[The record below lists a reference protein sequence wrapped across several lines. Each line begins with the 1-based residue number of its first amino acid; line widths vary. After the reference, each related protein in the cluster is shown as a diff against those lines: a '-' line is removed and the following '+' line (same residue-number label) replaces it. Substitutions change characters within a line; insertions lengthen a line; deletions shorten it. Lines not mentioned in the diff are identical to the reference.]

1 MDIDIDA
8 FFKEQEQQMNEPED
22 DEDEFL
28 ARMQRIRNPAFPT
41 YSFNYDDIKMDF
53 DDSLDQEE
61 GPSTRK
67 VGPSKTNAGRDDSR
81 SNRMTVDSMEDVQSS
96 HSKHA
101 TEMRLSNEAPISV
114 VPGSSS
120 SRKAEEVARDRGLVT
135 RTRKLEPHDTEED
148 VHMRSVSPEKATR
161 KSPRRSKPAPAPLRA
176 PSPPSIPQIT
186 IRSTKLKQPEKVV
199 LEDSLIIPDFE
210 DTSDGS
216 SGMKTPTKPLSTK
229 AEMKT
234 PLVPPKSL
242 RSTRKSPR
250 LSNPAS
256 SPPPLPKLNLK
267 RKESPTKPEQPS
279 RKKVA
284 LDEGLLAPS
293 SPKPAAKPKSKPAS
307 SKPKSRAKKPEKP
320 VAAPATID
328 LSMDTDPIEE
338 PDFSI
343 VVSRFEP
350 EAESTQPQ
358 KPLGAGSTF
367 LEIEELIDRRTREKK
382 LLKAASRGSKST
394 VASTSNVT
402 KPKPKPLKGEES
414 VILIPSP
421 PASEPKNVIVP
432 IKASTSKAKTKAK
445 EAKPVPAPKPAP
457 LKKGSAASK
466 KKEKEKIL
474 PKDYA
479 QKLQDNPP
487 PLAKRKSE
495 QYLRGMNLFY
505 YGGDMTFAS
514 DKTMKRM
521 DLIKHHG
528 GELSPTFDPEV
539 VTHIVV
545 DAHLPP
551 FLRSAGVQ
559 KLKEIPEWIPIISW
573 NWVAQG
579 AEGHYFEYAVFKDR
593 IAPVVMPERPGK
605 GKGKERASDGDLK
618 ADESRIS
625 DFTQDKKG
633 TANNHDSEADQPNT
647 KPGLM
652 LSPPASPKASGSGGK
667 RKGKVKVED
676 KDDPL
681 AEFYKEAREE
691 QSAEVELGL
700 YKSGGGYVDVV
711 DVDETDKQKESRD
724 NDTDESDVESPAP
737 SPQKNLRPGAKRT
750 GWTCD
755 DKNVQP
761 PKNGPNED
769 IAKKFEILKRLHEA
783 KMGED
788 HHWKAFS
795 YRKSIGPIRR
805 HPTRIKSYKEART
818 IPNVG
823 HKTALKIMEIVKT
836 GKLSRIDYENTP
848 DVKVRAM
855 FQNIYGV
862 GPKTA
867 YQWYAAGLRTLD
879 DLLAGRGG
887 VTLNPGQ
894 RIGIQ
899 YYDDI
904 QERMPRTEAKALF
917 DIIKPVALAI
927 DPKLEIEIMGSYRRG
942 KADCGDIDIMI
953 TRNPDDGGTHAGVL
967 RRLLNALHKKKII
980 EEDLALPE
988 DPNGEEAI
996 YRGLC
1001 HLPEPGSK
1009 RRRIDFLT
1017 VPWKNRGAALL
1028 YYTGD
1033 DIFNRAIRLKANVM
1047 GYSLNQRGLFEGVVR
1062 KPGNRQVKT
1071 NSGTC
1076 IAGETEEEIFRVLDV
1091 PFQAPHERVRG

>member
-8 FFKEQEQQMNEPED
+8 FFKEREQHRNEPED

-41 YSFNYDDIKMDF
+41 YSFHYDDIKMDL
-53 DDSLDQEE
+53 DDSFDQGED
-61 GPSTRK
+61 PSTRN
-67 VGPSKTNAGRDDSR
+67 VGPSKTNAGRDSQ
-81 SNRMTVDSMEDVQSS
+81 SNRMTMEGVEPS
-96 HSKHA
+96 HPKHA
-101 TEMRLSNEAPISV
+101 TEMRLSNEAPISAM
-114 VPGSSS
+114 PG
-120 SRKAEEVARDRGLVT
+120 RDRGLVT

-148 VHMRSVSPEKATR
+148 VHTRSVSPEKAAR

-176 PSPPSIPQIT
+176 SSPPSIPQIT

-199 LEDSLIIPDFE
+199 LEDSLIIPDCE
-210 DTSDGS
+210 DSSDGG
-216 SGMKTPTKPLSTK
+216 SGMKTPTKLQSTK

-234 PLVPPKSL
+234 PLMPPKSL
-242 RSTRKSPR
+242 KSTRKSPR
-250 LSNPAS
+250 LSNTAS

-284 LDEGLLAPS
+284 LDERLFAPL
-293 SPKPAAKPKSKPAS
+293 SPKPKP
-307 SKPKSRAKKPEKP
+307 RAKKPEKP

-328 LSMDTDPIEE
+328 LSMDTDPIKE
-338 PDFSI
+338 PDFS
-343 VVSRFEP
+343 VAVSRFEP

-358 KPLGAGSTF
+358 KPLGAASTF

-414 VILIPSP
+414 IILISSP
-421 PASEPKNVIVP
+421 PAGTPASEPNNVIVP

-445 EAKPVPAPKPAP
+445 EAKPVPGPKPAP

-479 QKLQDNPP
+479 QRLQDNPP
-487 PLAKRKSE
+487 PLAKRKSD
-495 QYLRGMNLFY
+495 QYLRGMHLFY
-505 YGGDMTFAS
+505 CGGDMTFAS
-514 DKTMKRM
+514 EKTMKRM

-528 GELSPTFDPEV
+528 GELSPTFDPDV

-545 DAHLPP
+545 DAHLRP

-593 IAPVVMPERPGK
+593 IAPVVMPQRPGK

-633 TANNHDSEADQPNT
+633 AANNHDSVADQPNT

-667 RKGKVKVED
+667 GKGKVQVED

-681 AEFYKEAREE
+681 AEFYKQAREE

-700 YKSGGGYVDVV
+700 YKRGGGCVDVV
-711 DVDETDKQKESRD
+711 DVDPADKQKENGRRD
-724 NDTDESDVESPAP
+724 DETDGSDVESPPQQPKNSKKA
-737 SPQKNLRPGAKRT
+737 QKNR

-755 DKNVQP
+755 SKNVQP
-761 PKNGPNED
+761 LKNGPNED

-783 KMGED
+783 KMGKD
-788 HHWKAFS
+788 HYWKVRS
-795 YRKSIGPIRR
+795 YLNSIGPIRC
-805 HPTRIKSYKEART
+805 HPTRIKSYEEART
-818 IPNVG
+818 IPFVG

-836 GKLSRIDYENTP
+836 GKLRRIDYEDTP

-867 YQWYAAGLRTLD
+867 HQWYAAGLRTLG

-927 DPKLEIEIMGSYRRG
+927 DLKLEIEIMGSYRRG

-1017 VPWKNRGAALL
+1017 VPWKNRGGGLV
-1028 YYTGD
+1028 
-1033 DIFNRAIRLKANVM
+1033 FNRAIRLKANVM

-1062 KPGNRQVKT
+1062 DPNDRQVKT
-1071 NSGTC
+1071 NTGTC
-1076 IAGETEEEIFRVLDV
+1076 IAGETEEEIFRMLDV